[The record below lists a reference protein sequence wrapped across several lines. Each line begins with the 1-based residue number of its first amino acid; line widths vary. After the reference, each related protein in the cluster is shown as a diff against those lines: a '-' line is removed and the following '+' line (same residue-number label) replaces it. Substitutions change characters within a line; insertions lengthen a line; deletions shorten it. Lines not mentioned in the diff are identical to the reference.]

1 MVNTRHNKYT
11 TEESKVPPKTS
22 HFQGET
28 SHNSL
33 FDLDSPQMGSNTNDW
48 SKAFEGYGKQAQS
61 VGSEEEE
68 RPRFEH
74 NPFGSDSDEE
84 ILEDEYKKLKQSKRI
99 HKLLERI

>member
-1 MVNTRHNKYT
+1 
-11 TEESKVPPKTS
+11 
-22 HFQGET
+22 
-28 SHNSL
+28 
-33 FDLDSPQMGSNTNDW
+33 MGSNTNDW

-99 HKLLERI
+99 HKLLERIIGDDKEKYFLHLASIGVKLP